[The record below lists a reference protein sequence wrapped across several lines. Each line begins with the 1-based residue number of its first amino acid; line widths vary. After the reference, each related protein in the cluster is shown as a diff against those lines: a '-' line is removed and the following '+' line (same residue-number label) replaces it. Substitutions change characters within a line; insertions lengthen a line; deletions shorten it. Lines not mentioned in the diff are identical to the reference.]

1 MPKVSVIVPVY
12 NVENYIG
19 RCIESIQ
26 KQSLTDWELLLID
39 DGSTDGSG
47 NICDSF
53 AEKDDRITV
62 FHKPNGGVS
71 SARNYG
77 LEHAKGQ
84 WLAFVDSDDNLN
96 KDYLTLD
103 NVPEDSDVIYR
114 SFVVYKEEKIIS
126 DRTIIKERFIN
137 GSSIF
142 LADYVK
148 HRENVLWNKIIK
160 REVIGDMKFDTNVRI
175 GEDFL
180 FFVSILRNI
189 TSCYYSVT
197 GCYNYYV
204 RENTASTNLDRNSRT
219 LLDIVLYNIQKVRY
233 FTNDE
238 QLKATGDA
246 LILISYLYY
255 IDKLSSFLTSDD
267 TLLLKRI
274 FKDISILSLRAATV
288 KQIMRTLPLYFKVKR
303 KILL

>member
-12 NVENYIG
+12 NVEKYIG

-26 KQSLTDWELLLID
+26 KQTLTDWELLLID
-39 DGSTDGSG
+39 DGSTDNSG
-47 NICDSF
+47 KICDSF

-114 SFVVYKEEKIIS
+114 SFVVFKDENIVR
-126 DRTIIKERFIN
+126 DRTITKEKYIN
-137 GSSIF
+137 GSSKF
-142 LADYVK
+142 LADYIK
-148 HRENVLWNKIIK
+148 HRENVLWNKLIK
-160 REVIGDMKFDTNVRI
+160 REIIGDMKFDTNVKN

-180 FFVSILRNI
+180 FFISILRNI
-189 TSCYYSVT
+189 SSCYYSSI

-204 RENTASTNLDRNSRT
+204 RDNSASTNLRNSRIQ
-219 LLDIVLYNIQKVRY
+219 LDMVLYNMQKVRS
-233 FTNDE
+233 FTNSE
-238 QLKATGDA
+238 GLKEAGDA

-255 IDKLSSFLTSDD
+255 IDKLSIFLTRDD
-267 TLLLKRI
+267 ELLLKRF
-274 FKDISILSLRAATV
+274 FKDISLLSLRFATI
-288 KQIMRTLPLYFKVKR
+288 KQILRTMPLYYKVR
-303 KILL
+303 KKVLI